1 MSTPGL
7 MADAAQVSARESSV
21 RKPTVC
27 FVSPAHWDRMRGG
40 SEYQAKLLIDGLV
53 EQRQVSAVYVAN
65 WTPDD
70 SEAYD
75 YSIARISTPSWLRKY
90 GAFLDALSLYKHLKR
105 IRPDV
110 IFQVVGCGHTGISA
124 YYARNHGARMIWR
137 VASDRNVS
145 PVAIPWW
152 KKPHAYIER
161 KFLDYGIR
169 NATVVVA
176 QTRDQQQLLA
186 EYFDR
191 SDSLLIRNFHPE
203 PDEPVEKNP
212 GPVKVL
218 WVGNLKRLKNPA
230 AFIRLAEELE
240 KISDAQFI
248 VIGGESDDPEWV
260 EGIKREMASQ
270 PNISYLGSVSQERVN
285 SLLAEAHLL
294 VNTSDFEGF
303 PNTFIQAWMR
313 QVPVVSLNV
322 DPDRLLSEKGLG
334 RVCGTEARLHEESR
348 RLIDDAKLREELGT
362 KCRDY
367 ALENHSNKNMLTLI
381 NLICADSEGEA
392 RQA

>member
-7 MADAAQVSARESSV
+7 VADVAHDAAGDSCV

-27 FVSPAHWDRMRGG
+27 FISPAHWDRMRGG
-40 SEYQAKLLIDGLV
+40 SEYQAKLLIDGLL
-53 EQRQVSAVYVAN
+53 ERTQASAVYVAN
-65 WTPDD
+65 WTPAD
-70 SEAYD
+70 SAAYE
-75 YSIARISTPSWLRKY
+75 YSIVRISTPWWLRKY
-90 GAFLDALSLYKHLKR
+90 GAFFDALSLYRHLKR
-105 IRPDV
+105 IQPDV

-124 YYARNHGARMIWR
+124 YFAKRNGSRMIWR

-145 PVAIPWW
+145 PVAVSWW
-152 KKPHAYIER
+152 RKPHAYIER

-176 QTRDQQQLLA
+176 QTRDQQRLLA
-186 EYFDR
+186 EHFDR

-203 PDEPVEKNP
+203 PDEPIDKGH

-218 WVGNLKRLKNPA
+218 WVGNLKQLKNPA
-230 AFIRLAEELE
+230 AFVRLAARFERS
-240 KISDAQFI
+240 SDAQFI
-248 VIGGESDDPEWV
+248 VVGGESDIPEWV
-260 EGIKREMASQ
+260 EGIKREMASHT
-270 PNISYLGSVSQERVN
+270 NISYLGSISQERVN
-285 SLLAEAHLL
+285 GLLAEAHLL

-322 DPDRLLSEKGLG
+322 DPDRLLSEEGLG
-334 RVCGTEARLHEESR
+334 LVCGSEARLLEESR
-348 RLIDDAKLREELGT
+348 RLIDDSALREELGA

-367 ALENHSNKNMLTLI
+367 ALKNHSNKNMSALI
-381 NLICADSEGEA
+381 DLMCADSKGEA
-392 RQA
+392 A